1 MDRQIHAWLAAAC
14 LLLEDVL
21 LLLFATVQ
29 LRGASIS
36 HACSSVPVVYG
47 TTVRCVAH
55 MRTGMHANVDTL
67 VMSNSSRNS
76 DETQAT
82 ISFSPAIGSVSPAL
96 TVSLMRILLVD
107 VFNCVFCLLSSVG
120 GHVYHHY
127 DYLSR
132 PYSLAIALLV

>member
-47 TTVRCVAH
+47 TTVRCVAQ

-76 DETQAT
+76 DETHV
-82 ISFSPAIGSVSPAL
+82 GPAL